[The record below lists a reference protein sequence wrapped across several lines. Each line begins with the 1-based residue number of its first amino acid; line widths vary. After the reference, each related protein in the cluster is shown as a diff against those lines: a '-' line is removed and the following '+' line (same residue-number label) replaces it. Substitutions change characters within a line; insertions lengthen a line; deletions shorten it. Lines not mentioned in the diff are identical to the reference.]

1 MKTTKKA
8 IIDMVV
14 QLNDLI
20 ELRRAQDKVEREL
33 KAVLKEFM
41 GSDFM
46 LEAGDLVVIIDPRT
60 RTDLDRKAL
69 TIELGSEKIK
79 KFTKSTTYDVVTVR
93 RIREYG
99 DD

>member
-1 MKTTKKA
+1 
-8 IIDMVV
+8 MVM
-14 QLNDLI
+14 QLNDII
-20 ELRRAQDKVEREL
+20 ELRKAQDKVEREL

-46 LEAGDLVVIIDPRT
+46 LEAGELVVIIDEIT

-69 TIELGSEKIK
+69 TIELGSEEIK
-79 KFTKSTTYDVVTVR
+79 KFTKSTTYNVVTVR